1 MTAGETAGL
10 QVRELARRV
19 AELEAEAEI
28 CRRLAGFDDGGP
40 ERDRLCRFIEAET
53 GSFSVAALCRATRV
67 ARSSYYEWR
76 KRCEGPSEAL
86 VVEAYLA
93 NRVYD
98 TWRRSRGRYGAPRVT
113 AALRKAG
120 VEVNE
125 KRVARLMAELG
136 ISGRCGRRKIRTTW
150 RDKRQQAAVDMVL
163 RHFSA
168 ATVDDT
174 WVGDITYIPTGE
186 GWLFVASVLDVYSR
200 LIVGW
205 SIADHLRTELCSDA
219 LKSAVAARG
228 RMRMDGTIFHT
239 DHGCQ
244 YTSEEFK
251 GLCRQLGIRQ
261 SMGTVGDSYD
271 NAMAESLWASLK
283 RELVDDTYFASKAEA
298 RLAIFEWINWYNSER
313 LHSSIGYQSPMEYER
328 ARQDQEAA

>member
-1 MTAGETAGL
+1 VTAGGTAGME
-10 QVRELARRV
+10 VRELSRRV

-28 CRRLAGFDDGGP
+28 CRRLAGFADGGP
-40 ERDRLCRFIEAET
+40 ERERRYRFIEAET

-76 KRCEGPSEAL
+76 TRCEGPAEAL

-93 NRVYD
+93 NQIFD

-113 AALRKAG
+113 AALGKAG

-150 RDKRQQAAVDMVL
+150 RDKAQQAAVDMVL

-186 GWLFVASVLDVYSR
+186 GWLFVASVLDVCSR

-228 RMRMDGTIFHT
+228 RIRMDGTIFHT

-244 YTSEEFK
+244 YTSDEFK
-251 GLCRQLGIRQ
+251 GLCRQVGVRQ

-283 RELVDDTYFASKAEA
+283 RELIDDTYFASHAEA

-313 LHSSIGYQSPMEYER
+313 LHSSIGYQSPMEYEQ
-328 ARQDQEAA
+328 AWQDQEAA